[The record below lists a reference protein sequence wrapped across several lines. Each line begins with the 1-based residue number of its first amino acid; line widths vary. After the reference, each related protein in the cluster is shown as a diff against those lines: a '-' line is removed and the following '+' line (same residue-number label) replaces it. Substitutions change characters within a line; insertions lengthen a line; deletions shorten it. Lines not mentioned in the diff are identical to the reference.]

1 MGGLHSGR
9 FSHRWNRNQVIR
21 NTSINAKDENGAL
34 DPQPEKGWSILSLLL
49 LLAQKRGFILWFT
62 LAAAVLTSCITLLL
76 PLRYTAATSVLP
88 PQQSTSGTAFLSQLA
103 SSGGGLAALA
113 GSSLGANS
121 QLDMYVAM
129 FRSRTVEDAMI
140 KRFDLIRIYDVKRL
154 SDARKVFEKRST
166 AVAGLKDGVIRVT
179 VEGSTPDQAAT
190 MANAYVA
197 EFQKLA
203 SGVATTEAGQRRLFF
218 DRQLEEAKDNLSKAE
233 QDLKE
238 TELKTGMVQ
247 PDSQSRAMIES
258 AATLQ
263 AQISAKEV
271 QLQTI
276 SSFATDT
283 NPDMIVLKKQIAELR
298 TQLGQLTGNS
308 VNESDVFVPKGKVP
322 AAALDYVRK
331 FRNVKYREVI
341 FQALANQ
348 YQLARLDEAK
358 QGAVFQVIDSAV
370 PPDRRSYPQRTIL
383 VLLFT
388 LLAFIFACFIAW
400 CGGALEA
407 LRNDPEDG
415 PKLSALFA
423 ALQWRP
429 FTQKTNGN

>member
-407 LRNDPEDG
+407 LRSDPEDG

-423 ALQWRP
+423 ALRSRP

>member
-1 MGGLHSGR
+1 
-9 FSHRWNRNQVIR
+9 
-21 NTSINAKDENGAL
+21 
-34 DPQPEKGWSILSLLL
+34 
-49 LLAQKRGFILWFT
+49 
-62 LAAAVLTSCITLLL
+62 
-76 PLRYTAATSVLP
+76 
-88 PQQSTSGTAFLSQLA
+88 
-103 SSGGGLAALA
+103 
-113 GSSLGANS
+113 
-121 QLDMYVAM
+121 
-129 FRSRTVEDAMI
+129 
-140 KRFDLIRIYDVKRL
+140 
-154 SDARKVFEKRST
+154 
-166 AVAGLKDGVIRVT
+166 
-179 VEGSTPDQAAT
+179 
-190 MANAYVA
+190 
-197 EFQKLA
+197 
-203 SGVATTEAGQRRLFF
+203 
-218 DRQLEEAKDNLSKAE
+218 
-233 QDLKE
+233 
-238 TELKTGMVQ
+238 
-247 PDSQSRAMIES
+247 
-258 AATLQ
+258 
-263 AQISAKEV
+263 
-271 QLQTI
+271 
-276 SSFATDT
+276 
-283 NPDMIVLKKQIAELR
+283 MIVLKKQIAELR

-407 LRNDPEDG
+407 LRSDPEDG

-423 ALQWRP
+423 ALRSRP